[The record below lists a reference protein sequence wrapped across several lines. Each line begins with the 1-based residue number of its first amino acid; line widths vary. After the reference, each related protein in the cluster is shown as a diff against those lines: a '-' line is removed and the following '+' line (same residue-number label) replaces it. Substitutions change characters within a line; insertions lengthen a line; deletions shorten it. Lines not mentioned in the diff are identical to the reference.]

1 MAPEPVE
8 ILVIPDMLIMT
19 GIYSPLNAFVCN
31 TEYLNVYKNVLVS
44 EEYLTDINGDPIL
57 LISGMQV
64 TANKVVRVNGV
75 PYYEISVDD
84 DITGH
89 VKAEYIYIGNTLPA
103 GIENP
108 YVPGTKPITPKDPGD
123 KVSPTP
129 TPSYGD
135 GDNLDFELKLINQG
149 FPESYKEGLRQLHQR
164 HPNWEFVAYHT
175 NLDWNTVIREESLP
189 GKNTIPNS
197 KSVEWLSFQNGAY
210 NWSTDKF
217 IVYDGSYWVTAS
229 KEAIEYYMDP
239 RNFLNETEIFQ
250 FELLRYQSEYQNR
263 QGVENI
269 LRGTAMHNTTYDYS
283 DDSGKNKTISYGKT
297 FIDAAKYSGVSPYH
311 LASRVK
317 QEVVTGPNTLSNSVS
332 GTYKDHEGYYN
343 FYNIGANDSPGGG
356 AIANGLRYA
365 KNGTKN
371 PATNAK
377 YMIPWTNRY
386 KSIVGGSYFLGSSYI
401 HRGQDTV
408 YLQKFNVTPVST
420 YFHQYM
426 TNVEA
431 PWAEGRKIALAYS
444 SMDDAPIVFS
454 IPVYLN
460 MPNSPAPRPTK
471 KYNPNNRLKT
481 LELLDGRGKKLE
493 LTPSFSQTELN
504 YSMFVDSDVDLVE
517 VKAKTVSNK
526 ASVFGDE
533 IIYLMPGINE
543 IVVPVIAENGDVAEY
558 KINIVKE

>member
-1 MAPEPVE
+1 
-8 ILVIPDMLIMT
+8 
-19 GIYSPLNAFVCN
+19 
-31 TEYLNVYKNVLVS
+31 
-44 EEYLTDINGDPIL
+44 
-57 LISGMQV
+57 
-64 TANKVVRVNGV
+64 
-75 PYYEISVDD
+75 
-84 DITGH
+84 
-89 VKAEYIYIGNTLPA
+89 
-103 GIENP
+103 
-108 YVPGTKPITPKDPGD
+108 
-123 KVSPTP
+123 
-129 TPSYGD
+129 
-135 GDNLDFELKLINQG
+135 
-149 FPESYKEGLRQLHQR
+149 
-164 HPNWEFVAYHT
+164 
-175 NLDWNTVIREESLP
+175 
-189 GKNTIPNS
+189 
-197 KSVEWLSFQNGAY
+197 
-210 NWSTDKF
+210 
-217 IVYDGSYWVTAS
+217 
-229 KEAIEYYMDP
+229 
-239 RNFLNETEIFQ
+239 
-250 FELLRYQSEYQNR
+250 
-263 QGVENI
+263 
-269 LRGTAMHNTTYDYS
+269 
-283 DDSGKNKTISYGKT
+283 
-297 FIDAAKYSGVSPYH
+297 
-311 LASRVK
+311 
-317 QEVVTGPNTLSNSVS
+317 
-332 GTYKDHEGYYN
+332 
-343 FYNIGANDSPGGG
+343 
-356 AIANGLRYA
+356 
-365 KNGTKN
+365 
-371 PATNAK
+371 
-377 YMIPWTNRY
+377 MIPWTNRY